1 MFFLSGK
8 EKELKS
14 KRFLDK
20 ALDYAG
26 LVFFNEDSI
35 LAFEKRASLKNLL
48 LVLLASS
55 LVAAFP
61 TDLASATLQGSVY
74 NYFVVLVVFAVLLAI
89 VFAVARALGS
99 KQDFAT
105 TAFLIAVTFLSVQ
118 LFFLP
123 IEAAIAFLF
132 ESALGNAAAVPLAL
146 SLIPYYQFALFG
158 FAAETASKNK
168 GWKGI
173 LTALASITL
182 VFFAYQLLAL
192 VTV

>member
-1 MFFLSGK
+1 MSGK
-8 EKELKS
+8 ETELKS
-14 KRFLDK
+14 KSFLDK

-35 LAFEKRASLKNLL
+35 LALEKRASPKNLL
-48 LVLLASS
+48 LVLIVSS

-61 TDLASATLQGSVY
+61 TDLATATLQGSVY

-89 VFAVARALGS
+89 VFAVARVLGS
-99 KQDFAT
+99 KQGFAT

-123 IEAAIAFLF
+123 FEAAIAFLF
-132 ESALGNAAAVPLAL
+132 ESVLGNAAAVPLAL

-158 FAAETASKNK
+158 FAAETASKNA